1 MLMVAHKHTPMLSL
15 AMFFC
20 WMGEPLAGA
29 HVSKSWSHSLPLRQ
43 SMSLQCMPPRN
54 SFGCDVS
61 FVSCSLMLMSLPL
74 CTATIMQHRVWRRLT
89 IIMHALNI
97 LKKGTTS
104 CAKLLLI
111 TPSSWSTVTQMICL
125 LTCLLKPYLPG
136 KLSHTLQLL
145 AFTLSF
151 PDHSFPPCVFTVWGG
166 IALFSFF
173 YSIPSSSLFPP
184 LARQPLLFYSPV
196 R

>member
-1 MLMVAHKHTPMLSL
+1 M
-15 AMFFC
+15 
-20 WMGEPLAGA
+20 
-29 HVSKSWSHSLPLRQ
+29 
-43 SMSLQCMPPRN
+43 
-54 SFGCDVS
+54 
-61 FVSCSLMLMSLPL
+61 
-74 CTATIMQHRVWRRLT
+74 CT
-89 IIMHALNI
+89 LNI

-151 PDHSFPPCVFTVWGG
+151 PDHSFPPCVFTIWGC

-173 YSIPSSSLFPP
+173 TLLPLHPFSPPSLDSPCFSIRQCGSFFPQGFDAPVPRAPWENFPSMPGGTFEVS
-184 LARQPLLFYSPV
+184 
-196 R
+196 